1 MKEEH
6 MKGDEAIMTLE
17 TLGHLP
23 TSAVCL
29 ALLQTWASEVLL
41 NTHHNQP

>member
-23 TSAVCL
+23 TSAVRL